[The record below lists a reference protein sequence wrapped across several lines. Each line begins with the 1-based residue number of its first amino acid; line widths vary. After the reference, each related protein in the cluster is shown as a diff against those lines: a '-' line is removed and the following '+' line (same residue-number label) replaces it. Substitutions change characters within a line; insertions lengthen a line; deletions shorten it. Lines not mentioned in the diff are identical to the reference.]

1 MSMKKWLGRQF
12 QRFGYDVVKRNKI
25 KSLPPDFDPI
35 HREIYEKIKNNTMT
49 SPERIYSLLEAVR
62 YVETNQIPGA
72 IVECGVWKGGSMM
85 AVAEMLSRL
94 GVTTRELY
102 LYDTFEGMSEP
113 DERDKTYSGESA
125 SDLLEKDADKEQN
138 LVWAYSTLETVQ
150 EGMQSTRYPQE
161 KVHYIKGK
169 VEDTIPSTVPP
180 QIALLRLD
188 TDWYESTRHELIHLF
203 PRLSRTGV
211 LILDDY
217 GHWAG
222 ARKAVDEYFAEHKQ
236 PLLLNRIDETGRI
249 AVKLIG

>member
-1 MSMKKWLGRQF
+1 MKKWLGRQF

-35 HREIYEKIKNNTMT
+35 HRDIYEKIKNNTMT